1 MPFLFAL
8 FILPSLFSCSH
19 TQKEEKTSA
28 KVIYEK
34 ALKQKENRQFV
45 PALETLRKL
54 RKQYIH
60 SSYSARA
67 RLLMGDIYF
76 EMEDYSLAAL
86 EYEKFLK
93 IYSREKR
100 GYALYQLGLTY
111 LKRLPGTADRD
122 LTHSKKALNYFRKLQ
137 KFKSSNPYKKKAQE
151 HIRFLLSLMAEKE
164 FIIASYYKRRGLKEA
179 SMSRLEYLFH
189 QYPNTPLIPKA
200 LLLAWELSEG
210 EGKKAKKFKTRLLR
224 EFPSSPEASQLNKPL

>member
-19 TQKEEKTSA
+19 TQKEEKASA
-28 KVIYEK
+28 KATYEK

-45 PALETLRKL
+45 EALETLRKL
-54 RKQYIH
+54 RKQFIH

-76 EMEDYSLAAL
+76 EMEDYPLAAQ
-86 EYEKFLK
+86 EYEKFIK
-93 IYSREKR
+93 IYSSKKR

-111 LKRLPGTADRD
+111 LKRLPSTADRD
-122 LTHSKKALNYFRKLQ
+122 LSHSKKALSYFRELQ
-137 KFKSSNPYKKKAQE
+137 NLKKPDPHKKMAKK
-151 HIRFLLSLMAEKE
+151 HIHFLLSLLAEKE
-164 FIIASYYKRRGLKEA
+164 LLIASFYERRGWKEA
-179 SMSRLEYLFH
+179 AMKRLEYLLH
-189 QYPNTPLIPKA
+189 QYPNTPFIPKA

-210 EGKKAKKFKTRLLR
+210 KNTKKFKNRLLK
-224 EFPSSPEASQLNKPL
+224 EFPSSPEANQLNKTL